1 MGFSF
6 ARPRAQREPQSVYA
20 NPITLIW
27 DFRVDVIGIAV
38 AVVA

>member
-1 MGFSF
+1 V
-6 ARPRAQREPQSVYA
+6 RKENRRQSM
-20 NPITLIW
+20 PITLIW